1 MAIVQNSYTGDGA
14 TVLFP
19 FSFPYLSDDDVLVEV
34 NGSLTTA
41 FTFANANTVEF
52 NTAPANGDS
61 IRIYRETPSD
71 ASEAVIFAGSAIRA
85 ADLNRNNTQLLYI
98 AQETQQGT
106 SEANSTAANAVSI
119 AQGAVS
125 TANAADAKSDQA
137 ILDSSNAVATANQAD
152 ANSTAAVNTANLAES
167 NSLAAVSTAN
177 SAQSAA
183 SSAVSTANTA
193 TNTANQAAGD
203 AAQAISTANQ
213 ADSTANLALST
224 ANQAASDASNAVSVA
239 NQADVDATNAVNTAN
254 LASSNASAAVST
266 ANSAVVTANA
276 AAAAVAS
283 AVLFTPIADLT
294 ALLALTP
301 VDGDFFELN
310 DSTGAE
316 SEPSIVGIPSG
327 LVGDP
332 GLTFRLTYSD
342 PPGEFVFLS
351 YFANNPED
359 RYVPI
364 NDGALTGTTTAEKLE
379 VEEYIRLYD
388 STVTNYVE
396 LKAASSLSQSLS
408 FTLPD
413 QDGAAGQYLKT
424 DGSGN
429 LDWSSDITVTL
440 IDGGNFDN
448 GSSTVTLAQTID
460 GGAF

>member
-19 FSFPYLSDDDVLVEV
+19 FSFPYLSDDDVFVEV

-52 NTAPANGDS
+52 NTAPANGAS

-98 AQETQQGT
+98 AQETKKGT
-106 SEANSTAANAVSI
+106 SDANSTAANAVSI

-125 TANAADAKSDQA
+125 TANAADAKADQA

-167 NSLAAVSTAN
+167 NSLAAVNTAN
-177 SAQSAA
+177 AA
-183 SSAVSTANTA
+183 SSTSQAAFANSQIAIQTAVSAVDTAEDAEAAALAAVATANF
-193 TNTANQAAGD
+193 AA
-203 AAQAISTANQ
+203 
-213 ADSTANLALST
+213 ST

-239 NQADVDATNAVNTAN
+239 NQADANATIAVNTAN
-254 LASSNASAAVST
+254 IADGNASAAVST

-283 AVLFTPIADLT
+283 AVLFVPVADLT

-301 VDGDFFELN
+301 ADGDFFELN

-316 SEPSIVGIPSG
+316 SEPSIVGIPPG
-327 LVGDP
+327 LVGDS

-359 RYVPI
+359 RYANV
-364 NDGALTGTTTAEKLE
+364 NDG
-379 VEEYIRLYD
+379 
-388 STVTNYVE
+388 VT
-396 LKAASSLSQSLS
+396 
-408 FTLPD
+408 
-413 QDGAAGQYLKT
+413 
-424 DGSGN
+424 
-429 LDWSSDITVTL
+429 
-440 IDGGNFDN
+440 
-448 GSSTVTLAQTID
+448 GSSTDKVFLQNDQVVTTSYTIPSGKNASSVGD
-460 GGAF
+460 LEISTGVEVTVPSNSTWVIL